1 MSIFLS
7 HKDVWMCE
15 CVNETSYLIA
25 CLIQFRGRAEGAT
38 VKEHPAKVRGGESFF
53 EKKMQQK
60 FAKG

>member
-15 CVNETSYLIA
+15 WDKRFA
-25 CLIQFRGRAEGAT
+25 CLILFRGRAEGAT